1 MSLNFR
7 LELRRIDCFQH
18 AKKEGVIMNVK
29 GSKLDMKSAAKKI
42 FKYIPISGAILG
54 LIFGIVSVP
63 YKQFSSNGKIVETV
77 VTPLSDYLIALLYTM
92 MATIAFLS
100 LVGCIILLLVFLF
113 NIINSLFGNF
123 G

>member
-1 MSLNFR
+1 
-7 LELRRIDCFQH
+7 
-18 AKKEGVIMNVK
+18 MNVK